1 MKVTVIMWIC
11 LDCQLTCLLWIQSGS
26 SRIQQDPV
34 LSTGYHLPPL
44 HSRKWLSLHQSAAE
58 PVSNLVTTDTQN
70 LRVGKPKHL
79 VVQLQT

>member
-1 MKVTVIMWIC
+1 MDLPRLSAHLLA
-11 LDCQLTCLLWIQSGS
+11 LDPE
-26 SRIQQDPV
+26 RFQQDPV